1 MKTISK
7 NFTCTVLGF
16 LTMLFL
22 APSFV
27 VAEGNGSHLTLQIE
41 VNLLDNNPDKA
52 DIVDVEVNKL
62 IGIESVNTKVPNEG
76 KTEEALV
83 TASVI
88 DEEIGDT
95 EVSVLSQSE
104 TKSASEKALVD
115 IVTEKPL
122 IVDEVNVDIMN
133 QQESLT
139 ETDKTSKEAVV
150 DIGLENLAI
159 VEDVEIGVLKQEQ
172 VEEGATSS
180 HEDQGVHSKIPDL
193 PVLGTLHVGL
203 LESEKKKVNEEY
215 VDNSKLLTIEL
226 ENAILEGLELN
237 VLENNNMENDSF
249 EKHESSVVGAELVDQ
264 VLGNIT
270 INVLLSESIKEG
282 DFTKYDSGVVELV
295 SNELPVLN
303 EVHLG
308 ILDRHSQSSGEEK
321 SFSEGVLQ
329 LDVFSDVIG
338 SLNADALTSKGYTES
353 GGTTQ
358 RDNTISLGLNNL
370 LGSTVIDI
378 LSRETYLAAQPIINP
393 NNPNNDPDESADET
407 SEGNN
412 AEVPVSVADNEEG
425 STEGNKG
432 TYDDMNESTN
442 DGTTGTIDETT
453 NEVDYDVGATEE
465 DESSLVGF
473 SANSNGVSGNKTLSN
488 SGIFTGSSLPK
499 TGGFLNSMMLL
510 LMAVCL
516 LVCGVTIRK
525 FAYRGQ
531 LK

>member
-22 APSFV
+22 TPSFV
-27 VAEGNGSHLTLQIE
+27 AAEGNGSHLPLQIE

-52 DIVDVEVNKL
+52 DIMDVEVNNL
-62 IGIESVNTKVPNEG
+62 IGIDSINIKISNEG
-76 KTEEALV
+76 KMKEALV

-95 EVSVLSQSE
+95 EVSILSQSE
-104 TKSASEKALVD
+104 TKTESEKALVD
-115 IVTEKPL
+115 IVTENPL
-122 IVDEVNVDIMN
+122 IIDEVDVDIMN
-133 QQESLT
+133 QQETLR

-150 DIGLENLAI
+150 NIGLENLAI
-159 VEDVEIGVLKQEQ
+159 VKDVEIGVLKQEQ
-172 VEEGATSS
+172 VEEGTTSS
-180 HEDQGVHSKIPDL
+180 REDQGVHSKITDL

-203 LESEKKKVNEEY
+203 LESEKKEANEEY
-215 VDNSKLLTIEL
+215 VDNSKLVTIGL
-226 ENAILEGLELN
+226 ENASSSKNAILDGLELN

-249 EKHESSVVGAELVDQ
+249 EKHKSSVVNAELADQ
-264 VLGNIT
+264 VLGNID

-282 DFTKYDSGVVELV
+282 DFKKYDSGVVELV

-303 EVHLG
+303 EVHLS
-308 ILDRHSQSSGEEK
+308 ILDRHSQSSGEVK

-329 LDVFSDVIG
+329 LEVFSDVIG
-338 SLNADALTSKGYTES
+338 SLNADVLTSKGYTDN

-370 LGSTVIDI
+370 LGSVGIDI
-378 LSRETYLAAQPIINP
+378 LPRETYLAAQPIINP
-393 NNPNNDPDESADET
+393 NNPNNDPDESTDET
-407 SEGNN
+407 SEEIN
-412 AEVPVSVADNEEG
+412 AEVPVVVDDNEEG
-425 STEGNKG
+425 NQG
-432 TYDDMNESTN
+432 TNDDMTESPN
-442 DGTTGTIDETT
+442 DGTTGMIDETT
-453 NEVDYDVGATEE
+453 NEVDFDVGAMDE

-473 SANSNGVSGNKTLSN
+473 IANSNVVSGSKSLRN
-488 SGIFTGSSLPK
+488 SGIFTESSLPK

-516 LVCGVTIRK
+516 LGGGVTIRK
-525 FAYRGQ
+525 FA
-531 LK
+531 